1 MIELLLFVLVII
13 GGICIVLVV
22 VIGVVVVGSFI
33 GVFMFGDIVICGIN
47 VMDGIMFILVGV
59 ILIVII
65 VIVIDV
71 LLRFLEKWLDLIIWY
86 CKN

>member
-22 VIGVVVVGSFI
+22 VIGVVVVGLFI

-71 LLRFLEKWLDLIIWY
+71 LLRFLEK
-86 CKN
+86 